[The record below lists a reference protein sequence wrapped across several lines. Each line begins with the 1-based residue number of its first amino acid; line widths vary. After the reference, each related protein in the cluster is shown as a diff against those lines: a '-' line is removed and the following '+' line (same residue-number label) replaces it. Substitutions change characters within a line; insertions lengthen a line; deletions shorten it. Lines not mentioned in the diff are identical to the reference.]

1 MKDRFSSHH
10 GVLIVNKPPGP
21 SSHDMVYRLRSLLGI
36 QKIGHAG
43 TLDPFASGVLV
54 MGVGQGT
61 KILEYM
67 QHQKKTYRMVLRLGL
82 ITDTYDCNGQV
93 VEEKEVRFSPEAIRE
108 AASAFVGGYAQVPP
122 VYSAKKVQGQRLY
135 DLARKGKIIRMPPKN
150 VEIDRIDVLS
160 IQGADV
166 TLEVVA
172 GEGTYMR
179 SLAMDIGY
187 RLGTGATAL
196 SLVRLK
202 SGAFTIEGALEL
214 WEQSSKELLIQSLLP
229 IETALSDFKRI
240 YLSEADVLK
249 VRNGNQVYAFFP
261 TTGPA
266 GMYSDLSF
274 EKDELLLACEQT
286 GKPVAVLRA
295 EVNGSFAASLANRSL
310 NRRIATLVK
319 VFGVM

>member
-202 SGAFTIEGALEL
+202 SGAFTIEGALEIG
-214 WEQSSKELLIQSLLP
+214 EQSSKELLLQSLLP
-229 IETALSDFKRI
+229 IETALPEFKQI

-249 VRNGNQVYAFFP
+249 VRNGNQIYAFFP
-261 TTGPA
+261 TAGPA